1 MTLAAHVFVEDIT
14 IDGIEATVRAYATG
28 GLGTRLE
35 RHHGE
40 GTDALFHAWADT
52 WLAPW
57 FRQLERG
64 GLPAPRDRT
73 GADHAG

>member
-28 GLGTRLE
+28 ELGTRLE

-57 FRQLERG
+57 FRRLERG
-64 GLPAPRDRT
+64 GLPAARDRT